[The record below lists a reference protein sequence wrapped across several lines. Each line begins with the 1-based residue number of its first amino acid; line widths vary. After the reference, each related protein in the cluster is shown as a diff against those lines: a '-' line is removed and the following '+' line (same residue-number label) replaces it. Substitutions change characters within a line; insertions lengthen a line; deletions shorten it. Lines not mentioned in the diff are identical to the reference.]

1 MKIKSWLIILALL
14 TFIPVSGCM
23 ESSSELSGDGS
34 SEYSHGSVNS
44 SELSRKGNSSGNGS
58 ENLPSGAVSG
68 NDVLYQVS
76 TIDALLQGVY
86 DGALSVRELETHGD
100 FGIGTLDGLDGEML
114 ALDGNYYQ
122 VKSDGIAYPV
132 SENMTTPFATVTFF
146 EADEKLRP
154 EKPMNLTELEQY
166 LDLNLPSENFFYAVK
181 IDGNF
186 SYLKARSV
194 PKQEPPYIKLA
205 NVVANQTVF
214 EFENVS
220 GTLVGFRTPDYVT
233 SINVPGYHLHFIT
246 ENRSTGGHVLEFE
259 LENGTAALDTT
270 TFFFMKL
277 PTSDNFSKVELGQ
290 DLNAEMETVEK

>member
-1 MKIKSWLIILALL
+1 MNIRSWLIILALL
-14 TFIPVSGCM
+14 TFVLVSGCM
-23 ESSSELSGDGS
+23 ENSSELSGDKNRSDDGS
-34 SEYSHGSVNS
+34 A
-44 SELSRKGNSSGNGS
+44 
-58 ENLPSGAVSG
+58 NLPLATVYE

-86 DGALSVRELETHGD
+86 DGALSVGELETHGD
-100 FGIGTLDGLDGEML
+100 FGIGTLDGLNGEML

-132 SENMTTPFATVTFF
+132 SENMTTPFATVTYF

-154 EKPMNLTELEQY
+154 EKPMNLTEFEQY
-166 LDLNLPSENFFYAVK
+166 IDLNLPSKNFFYAVK
-181 IDGNF
+181 IEGNF

-194 PKQEPPYIKLA
+194 PKQEPPYRKLA
-205 NVVANQTVF
+205 DVIANQTVF

-246 ENRSTGGHVLEFE
+246 ENRSAGGHVLEFE
-259 LENGTAALDTT
+259 LENGTVALDTT
-270 TFFFMKL
+270 PAFFMEL
-277 PTSDNFSKVELGQ
+277 PTSDNFSKVKLGQ
-290 DLNAEMETVEK
+290 DLKTEMETVEK

>member
-1 MKIKSWLIILALL
+1 MKIKSCLIILALL
-14 TFIPVSGCM
+14 TFITVSGCM
-23 ESSSELSGDGS
+23 ENSSEISGESNSSGDGS
-34 SEYSHGSVNS
+34 ASITSATVSE
-44 SELSRKGNSSGNGS
+44 
-58 ENLPSGAVSG
+58 

-86 DGALSVRELETHGD
+86 DGALSIGELETHGD

-132 SENMTTPFATVTFF
+132 SENMTTPFATVTYF
-146 EADEKLRP
+146 ESDENLRP

-166 LDLNLPSENFFYAVK
+166 LDLNLPSENFFYAVR

-194 PKQEPPYIKLA
+194 PKQEPPYRKLA
-205 NVVANQTVF
+205 DVVSNQSIF

-220 GTLVGFRTPDYVT
+220 GTLVGFRTPDYVS
-233 SINVPGYHLHFIT
+233 SINIPGYHLHFIT
-246 ENRSTGGHVLEFE
+246 ENRSAGGHVLEFK

-270 TFFFMKL
+270 PAFFMEL
-277 PTSDNFSKVELGQ
+277 PASENFAKVELGEN
-290 DLNAEMETVEK
+290 LKAEMETVEK

>member
-1 MKIKSWLIILALL
+1 MKIISWLIILVIL
-14 TFIPVSGCM
+14 TFIPASGCM
-23 ESSSELSGDGS
+23 EGSSKLSGEGS
-34 SEYSHGSVNS
+34 SEYSYDNINS
-44 SELSRKGNSSGNGS
+44 SELSRKGNSN
-58 ENLPSGAVSG
+58 ENLTSAPFLGY
-68 NDVLYQVS
+68 DVLYQIS

-86 DGALSVRELETHGD
+86 EGALSIGTLETHGD

-122 VKSDGIAYPV
+122 VKNDGIAYPV
-132 SENMTTPFATVTFF
+132 SENMTTPFATVTYF
-146 EADEKLRP
+146 ETDETLRL

-194 PKQEPPYIKLA
+194 PKQEPPYPKLA
-205 NVVANQTVF
+205 DVVANQTVF

-220 GTLVGFRTPDYVT
+220 GMLVGFRTPDYVT

-246 ENRSTGGHVLEFE
+246 ENRSAGGHVLEFE
-259 LENGTAALDTT
+259 LENGTAYLDTT
-270 TFFFMKL
+270 PAFFMEL
-277 PTSDNFSKVELGQ
+277 PTSDNFSKVELGK
-290 DLNAEMETVEK
+290 DLKAEMETVEK

>member
-1 MKIKSWLIILALL
+1 MNIKSRLIILSLL
-14 TFIPVSGCM
+14 TFILVSGCM
-23 ESSSELSGDGS
+23 ENSRELSGES
-34 SEYSHGSVNS
+34 
-44 SELSRKGNSSGNGS
+44 NSSGNS
-58 ENLPSGAVSG
+58 SANLSSATVSG
-68 NDVLYQVS
+68 NDILYQVS

-86 DGALSVRELETHGD
+86 DGAISVRELETHGD

-132 SENMTTPFATVTFF
+132 SENMTTPFATVTYF
-146 EADEKLRP
+146 EADENLRP

-181 IDGNF
+181 IEGNF

-194 PKQEPPYIKLA
+194 PKQAPPYRKLSD
-205 NVVANQTVF
+205 VVANQTIF

-220 GTLVGFRTPDYVT
+220 GTLVGFRTPDYVS

-246 ENRSTGGHVLEFE
+246 ENRSAGGHVLEFE
-259 LENGTAALDTT
+259 LESGTVALDTT
-270 TFFFMKL
+270 PAFFMEL
-277 PTSDNFSKVELGQ
+277 PTSENFSKVELGQ
-290 DLNAEMETVEK
+290 DLKAEMETVEK

>member
-1 MKIKSWLIILALL
+1 MKIKSWLIILSLL
-14 TFIPVSGCM
+14 TFILVSGCM
-23 ESSSELSGDGS
+23 E
-34 SEYSHGSVNS
+34 NS
-44 SELSRKGNSSGNGS
+44 RELSRESNNSGNSSANFS
-58 ENLPSGAVSG
+58 LATVSG
-68 NDVLYQVS
+68 NDILYQVS

-86 DGALSVRELETHGD
+86 DGTLSVGELETHGD

-132 SENMTTPFATVTFF
+132 SENMTTPFATVTYF
-146 EADEKLRP
+146 EADENLRP

-166 LDLNLPSENFFYAVK
+166 TDLNLPSENFFYAVR

-194 PKQEPPYIKLA
+194 PKQELPYRKLA
-205 NVVANQTVF
+205 DVVANQTIF

-220 GTLVGFRTPDYVT
+220 GTLVGFRAPNYVS

-246 ENRSTGGHVLEFE
+246 ENRSAGGHVLEFE
-259 LENGTAALDTT
+259 LENGNVALDTT
-270 TFFFMKL
+270 PAFFMEL
-277 PTSDNFSKVELGQ
+277 PTSDNFSKVKLGQ
-290 DLNAEMETVEK
+290 DLKSEMENVEK

>member
-1 MKIKSWLIILALL
+1 MKIKSWLIILTIL

-23 ESSSELSGDGS
+23 ESSSELSGGGS
-34 SEYSHGSVNS
+34 
-44 SELSRKGNSSGNGS
+44 RS
-58 ENLPSGAVSG
+58 ENSTWNSVSG
-68 NDVLYQVS
+68 NDILYQVS

-86 DGALSVRELETHGD
+86 DGALSIGELETHGD
-100 FGIGTLDGLDGEML
+100 FGIGTLDGLNGEML

-132 SENMTTPFATVTFF
+132 SENMTTPFATVTYF
-146 EADEKLRP
+146 EADENLRP

-166 LDLNLPSENFFYAVK
+166 LDLNLPSENFFYAVR

-194 PKQEPPYIKLA
+194 PKQEPPYRKLA
-205 NVVANQTVF
+205 DVVSNQSVF

-220 GTLVGFRTPDYVT
+220 GTLMGFRTPDYVS

-246 ENRSTGGHVLEFE
+246 ENRSAGGHVLEFK

-270 TFFFMKL
+270 PAFFMEL
-277 PTSDNFSKVELGQ
+277 PTSENFSKAELVENLK
-290 DLNAEMETVEK
+290 AEMETVEK

>member
-1 MKIKSWLIILALL
+1 MKIKSWLIILAIL
-14 TFIPVSGCM
+14 TFIPTSGCM
-23 ESSSELSGDGS
+23 ESSSKLSEEGS
-34 SEYSHGSVNS
+34 SGHSHGSVNS
-44 SELSRKGNSSGNGS
+44 SELSRKINSND
-58 ENLPSGAVSG
+58 NLTSAPVLSY
-68 NDVLYQVS
+68 DVLYQVS

-86 DGALSVRELETHGD
+86 EGALSIGALETHGD

-132 SENMTTPFATVTFF
+132 SENMTTPFATVTYF
-146 EADEKLRP
+146 ETDETIRF

-194 PKQEPPYIKLA
+194 PKQEPPYRKLA
-205 NVVANQTVF
+205 DVVANQTVF

-246 ENRSTGGHVLEFE
+246 ENRSAGGHVLEFE
-259 LENGTAALDTT
+259 LENGTAALDATPA
-270 TFFFMKL
+270 FFMEL
-277 PTSDNFSKVELGQ
+277 PTSYSFAKVELGK
-290 DLNAEMETVEK
+290 DLKSEMETVEK